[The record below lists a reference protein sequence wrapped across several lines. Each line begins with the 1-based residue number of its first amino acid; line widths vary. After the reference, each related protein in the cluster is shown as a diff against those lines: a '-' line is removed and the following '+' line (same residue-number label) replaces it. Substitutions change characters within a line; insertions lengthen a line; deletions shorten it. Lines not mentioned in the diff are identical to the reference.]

1 MLWGDI
7 FYGDMGAYPIL
18 KHNYLSRKRKPTCHH
33 SCQEIQK
40 TFALTQ
46 KNSKFDSHIPQSA
59 ISKNSKKN
67 GIRQPDSQSL
77 HGRLDERVDE
87 IECAWA
93 TQIEILQHHRDMYF
107 SKFLT
112 KSAATARAKSKPIQS
127 FSTRETVVT
136 TNPTAFSF

>member
-1 MLWGDI
+1 
-7 FYGDMGAYPIL
+7 MGAYPIL
-18 KHNYLSRKRKPTCHH
+18 RYNYLYRKRKPNCHH

-40 TFALTQ
+40 ISALTQ
-46 KNSKFDSHIPQSA
+46 KNSKFDSHIPQLA
-59 ISKNSKKN
+59 ISKNSKKMGSGN
-67 GIRQPDSQSL
+67 LTVDLL
-77 HGRLDERVDE
+77 HGRLDEHVDE

-112 KSAATARAKSKPIQS
+112 KSAATARANSKPIQS
-127 FSTRETVVT
+127 FSTRETIMT